1 MLYTENN
8 SVDECLFKRKVI
20 FAQSKKTY
28 CIEEFQDKVN
38 YENIT
43 HFYVVQD
50 VNVPMQKKKRF
61 QQSSWK
67 NNNLTHPFKENKLI
81 WQHGTFWFTCISF
94 CDKKDTELSV
104 LNWIIPVYQA
114 DV

>member
-50 VNVPMQKKKRF
+50 VNVPMQKKKKVSTEF
-61 QQSSWK
+61 MK
-67 NNNLTHPFKENKLI
+67 KKHLTHPFKGNKLI
-81 WQHGTFWFTCISF
+81 
-94 CDKKDTELSV
+94 
-104 LNWIIPVYQA
+104 
-114 DV
+114 